1 MRLCLP
7 GGWRMAPS
15 MSRVKTS
22 SAVTDSFRIPLGVTR
37 MPASVL
43 MEMAP
48 PVPKYGVEPYDN
60 LWLSIGTFSE
70 HWPLNEGCIRC
81 FPKVTVSKMSEYLS
95 SSPGGRI
102 LYREVQ

>member
-1 MRLCLP
+1 MGKQEENLRLCLP

-48 PVPKYGVEPYDN
+48 PVPKYGA
-60 LWLSIGTFSE
+60 L
-70 HWPLNEGCIRC
+70 R
-81 FPKVTVSKMSEYLS
+81 
-95 SSPGGRI
+95 
-102 LYREVQ
+102 